1 MQKIFLKK
9 ITPSIIPGIGW
20 FLISTVLLTLPGSS
34 FPTESWLDKIWF
46 DKWVHIGLFGILVFL
61 FCWGM
66 QKKYSVLSL
75 LKIFSTIAVLAL
87 VYGIIMEFVQRY
99 FIPNRSFDTG
109 DIIADAVGCAAGW
122 LLAVKWFGTST
133 KK

>member
-1 MQKIFLKK
+1 M
-9 ITPSIIPGIGW
+9 
-20 FLISTVLLTLPGSS
+20 
-34 FPTESWLDKIWF
+34 
-46 DKWVHIGLFGILVFL
+46 FGILVFL

-66 QKKYSVLSL
+66 QKKYSVPRL

-99 FIPNRSFDTG
+99 LIPNRSFDTG
-109 DIIADAVGCAAGW
+109 DIIADAVGCFAGW